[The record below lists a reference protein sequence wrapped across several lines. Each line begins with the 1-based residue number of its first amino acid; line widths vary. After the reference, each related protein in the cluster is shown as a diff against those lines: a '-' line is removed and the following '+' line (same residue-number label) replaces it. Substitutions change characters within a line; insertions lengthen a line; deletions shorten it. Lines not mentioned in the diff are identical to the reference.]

1 MTMEIYYVTAY
12 ETRVKDYKVAAK
24 SKDEAIQLVEK
35 GSVNHYADDFY
46 SIQVDKEG
54 VQTEEEENS

>member
-1 MTMEIYYVTAY
+1 
-12 ETRVKDYKVAAK
+12 VKDYKVEAK

-35 GSVNHYADDFY
+35 GSLDHYAEDFY
-46 SIQVDKEG
+46 SIQVDKKG

>member
-1 MTMEIYYVTAY
+1 MEIYYITAY

-35 GSVNHYADDFY
+35 GSLNHYADDLY
-46 SIQVDKEG
+46 SIKVNKEG